1 MQTGKCTKKKRQ
13 HIFHRVTVAVTGWC
27 CSSEF
32 WFVVFFFFLH
42 LCLDEGEWKGEI
54 NVIVI
59 CGQLHCSV
67 NCRTSRSGKSVI
79 AVD

>member
-1 MQTGKCTKKKRQ
+1 MQTGKCTKKKCQ
-13 HIFHRVTVAVTGWC
+13 HIFHRVTVAVTRWC
-27 CSSEF
+27 CSSEV
-32 WFVVFFFFLH
+32 WFFFLH

-54 NVIVI
+54 NVMVI

-67 NCRTSRSGKSVI
+67 NCRMSGSRKSVL